1 MSKEQLEALLEAIK
15 ADGVLRE
22 KLRAAADRDA
32 VVAIARTAG
41 FVISAEELKTVRTEI
56 SDEELEGVTGGT
68 GLLFGEVTVEAATMV
83 VQSTAKMGLVCK
95 AAGPGLD

>member
-68 GLLFGEVTVEAATMV
+68 GLLFGEVMVEGATVV

-95 AAGPGLD
+95 AGGPGLD